1 MQYLF
6 HKFYLK
12 PVGRCNRRFGT
23 VLAIFKDSYRALR
36 ITSTTL
42 TPPLLTVLTR
52 KTDHVCVP
60 GVDDMTVAEVQG
72 SGFRGSGFR
81 GSGFKGS
88 GLKGSGVQGSEVQGS
103 EVQGFRVQRRRW
115 LRSGQPN
122 RKRY

>member
-72 SGFRGSGFR
+72 SGFRGSGVQGSEVQRFR
-81 GSGFKGS
+81 GS
-88 GLKGSGVQGSEVQGS
+88 GLKGSEVQR
-103 EVQGFRVQRRRW
+103 FRVQRFRVQRFKGSEVVPL
-115 LRSGQPN
+115 LR
-122 RKRY
+122 

>member
-12 PVGRCNRRFGT
+12 PVVRCNRRFGT
-23 VLAIFKDSYRALR
+23 VLTIFKDSYRALR

-60 GVDDMTVAEVQG
+60 GVDDMTLVPAQ
-72 SGFRGSGFR
+72 
-81 GSGFKGS
+81 GS
-88 GLKGSGVQGSEVQGS
+88 GLKDSEVQGFMGS
-103 EVQGFRVQRRRW
+103 KVQRFRGSKVQGFRVQRRRW